1 MVIGDMGRRSRLEIY
16 FDLLEVVERGVH
28 KPTRIMY
35 RTNLSWKTLREV
47 ISVLTSKGFI
57 SEEEAKNSKRY
68 RITEKGRNVLFYRRK
83 SLEGLTVK
91 KLWARP

>member
-1 MVIGDMGRRSRLEIY
+1 MVRRSRLEIY
-16 FDLLEVVERGVH
+16 FDVLEAVERGVH

-35 RTNLSWKTLREV
+35 STNLSWKTLREV

-57 SEEEAKNSKRY
+57 SEEEVKNSKRY

-83 SLEGLTVK
+83 SLEGLATK
-91 KLWARP
+91 KVWARP